1 MRKTLLILSTL
12 LVACLQAAR
21 ADVTANSAPADE
33 YFGPYKQSVLEIR
46 NRLNDYDRRDDG
58 SMLDPSVPPY
68 LDHLQTAMVEWQ
80 RKYPQDPWLPGMF
93 AHLVREYWRAGQV
106 SSVHGLAALA
116 LLRSAYPDAQ
126 ETSQTVSL
134 VFGSSSVSSFK

>member
-1 MRKTLLILSTL
+1 MRKTLLILSIL
-12 LVACLQAAR
+12 LVAGLQAAR
-21 ADVTANSAPADE
+21 ADVAPNSAPADE

-46 NRLNDYDRRDDG
+46 NRLNDYDRHDDG

-68 LDHLQTAMVEWQ
+68 LDHLQTAMLEWQ

-93 AHLVREYWRAGQV
+93 AHLVREYWRAGQI
-106 SSVHGLAALA
+106 SSPHGLAALT

-126 ETSQTVSL
+126 ETGETVSL
-134 VFGSSSVSSFK
+134 VFGSSPVASFK